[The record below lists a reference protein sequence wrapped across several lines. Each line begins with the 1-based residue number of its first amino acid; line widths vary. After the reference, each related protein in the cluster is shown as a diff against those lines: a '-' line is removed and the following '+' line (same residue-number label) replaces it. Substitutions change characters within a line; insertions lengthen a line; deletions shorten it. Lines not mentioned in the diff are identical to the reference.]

1 VPGPFIRTNDYPRI
15 TFDVLS
21 PVFAPPDGALAGFNG
36 DYSGLTIPK
45 GVDAHPIW
53 SDNAEWRSVHA
64 CERRRARRDIFT
76 DSKNLPDGKAKVG
89 PGKIGK
95 N

>member
-1 VPGPFIRTNDYPRI
+1 MPGPFIRTNDYPRI

-53 SDNAEWRSVHA
+53 SDKRGMPIRSRLRTASCTTRHLY
-64 CERRRARRDIFT
+64 R
-76 DSKNLPDGKAKVG
+76 
-89 PGKIGK
+89 
-95 N
+95 